1 MCSETALKPASS
13 YALPRRDT
21 NSVEQDQRRRFA
33 KVTRKRKN
41 RKCALHRTTDYAKLQ
56 ESSNLTLPQTSQ
68 FPSPVGRRADLE
80 LRRFHAERR
89 AELAGVARLALGG
102 AIADRFDRRR
112 VLMITQTAAMIQ
124 AFIYWLA
131 VQFEV
136 IQLWHIAVL
145 AFFLGIVNTIN
156 QTSRQSLVNSLVP
169 KEELLNAIGLQSS
182 VFNFS
187 KILGPSAGGLIIA
200 SVGIAGCFLVNAIS
214 FVFLLF
220 NLYLM
225 ELPPWEKRKDQQNIW
240 ADVKEGFHYLL
251 SNRRMLYIVGLS
263 YVIATFGAP
272 YNRFVPI
279 FATNVLHV
287 GGLWPADVGARRRRH
302 GGGIGVGVGEQAPGR
317 DPIHMRQLIGV
328 CGVDRLVRLFAQL
341 LFVISLSGDDRILPD
356 RRARALQHRHSD
368 LYAGP
373 SARTRTESLFY
384 GPWLVVPRQYDHRRV
399 RRGDRHGLDLR
410 HLRRGLRDHRDRAAD
425 RQPSLPS

>member
-1 MCSETALKPASS
+1 MPSFRNLRTLRSLKHRNFRLLLEGALISS
-13 YALPRRDT
+13 SGDFMQNVAQSWLVWHVSR
-21 NSVEQDQRRRFA
+21 
-33 KVTRKRKN
+33 
-41 RKCALHRTTDYAKLQ
+41 
-56 ESSNLTLPQTSQ
+56 
-68 FPSPVGRRADLE
+68 SPVAI
-80 LRRFHAERR
+80 
-89 AELAGVARLALGG
+89 GVVAFFDTVPRLLVGALGG

-240 ADVKEGFHYLL
+240 ADVK
-251 SNRRMLYIVGLS
+251 LS

-287 GGLWPADVGARRRRH
+287 GASGFGLLMSAPGVGATVAALVLASVNKLRVGIRSICVSSLGFAVSIALFAFSHNFFLSFLFLAMIGFCQIAGRALSNTAIQTSTPDHLLGRVLSLFFMDRGLWSLGS
-302 GGGIGVGVGEQAPGR
+302 
-317 DPIHMRQLIGV
+317 MLIGASGAVIGMDWTFAICGAV
-328 CGVDRLVRLFAQL
+328 CAITATTLLIVSRRYRAELARQRVD
-341 LFVISLSGDDRILPD
+341 LSAIT
-356 RRARALQHRHSD
+356 QQSD
-368 LYAGP
+368 L
-373 SARTRTESLFY
+373 
-384 GPWLVVPRQYDHRRV
+384 
-399 RRGDRHGLDLR
+399 
-410 HLRRGLRDHRDRAAD
+410 
-425 RQPSLPS
+425 